1 MVSTKITITLCI
13 IAARSNPYTRDADT
27 DQSKAR
33 LFCKSKDTKLKG
45 DLNDAVIHEN
55 SSLDWYEKHWQH
67 WNCIC
72 LFLCSQMYEYL
83 ST

>member
-1 MVSTKITITLCI
+1 MVSTEISIALCI
-13 IAARSNPYTRDADT
+13 IAARSNPYKRDAGT

-55 SSLDWYEKHWQH
+55 SSLDWYVKHLKD
-67 WNCIC
+67 WNCNLPI
-72 LFLCSQMYEYL
+72 FM
-83 ST
+83 